1 MQGYNL
7 LIAFNV
13 DKNKVLMCKRRK
25 PPYQGMINFPG
36 GKIEKGEAGL
46 EGAYRE
52 LWEETGI
59 TKEDI
64 VLTHLMD
71 FTYYLSDCYLE
82 VYVGRLNKDREVFG
96 EENELFWS
104 EIDCDFFDTKKY
116 AGEGNI
122 GHKQIYW
129 NYKYKTWEG
138 WIMFHISNFTN
149 NDDINVLDSMG
160 PFTVIEYARDLS
172 VAPTNAM
179 AAYFCNAMNVRKR
192 QVMCDLSQAN
202 VTVQSGAMQWMV
214 GNVKATTGI
223 KGVGDLLGKAV
234 RGKVTGESAIKP
246 EYTGDGV
253 MVLEPTYKHIILL
266 DVDDWNGS
274 VVLDDGMFLACD
286 ANLRHKAVMRSTLSS
301 AAAGN
306 EGLFNLGIVGSGVL
320 CLESPCPKEELVEVT
335 LRDDVIKIDGNMA
348 VAWSGSLDF
357 TVERSGRSLM
367 GSAVSGEG
375 LVNVYRGTGKVL
387 FAPVR

>member
-1 MQGYNL
+1 
-7 LIAFNV
+7 
-13 DKNKVLMCKRRK
+13 
-25 PPYQGMINFPG
+25 
-36 GKIEKGEAGL
+36 
-46 EGAYRE
+46 
-52 LWEETGI
+52 
-59 TKEDI
+59 
-64 VLTHLMD
+64 
-71 FTYYLSDCYLE
+71 
-82 VYVGRLNKDREVFG
+82 
-96 EENELFWS
+96 
-104 EIDCDFFDTKKY
+104 
-116 AGEGNI
+116 
-122 GHKQIYW
+122 
-129 NYKYKTWEG
+129 
-138 WIMFHISNFTN
+138 MFHISNFTN

-301 AAAGN
+301 AVAGT
-306 EGLFNLGIVGSGVL
+306 EGMFNLGIIGSGVL

-357 TVERSGRSLM
+357 TVERSGRSLV

>member
-1 MQGYNL
+1 
-7 LIAFNV
+7 
-13 DKNKVLMCKRRK
+13 
-25 PPYQGMINFPG
+25 
-36 GKIEKGEAGL
+36 
-46 EGAYRE
+46 
-52 LWEETGI
+52 
-59 TKEDI
+59 
-64 VLTHLMD
+64 
-71 FTYYLSDCYLE
+71 
-82 VYVGRLNKDREVFG
+82 
-96 EENELFWS
+96 
-104 EIDCDFFDTKKY
+104 
-116 AGEGNI
+116 
-122 GHKQIYW
+122 
-129 NYKYKTWEG
+129 
-138 WIMFHISNFTN
+138 MFHISNFTN

-192 QVMCDLSQAN
+192 QIMCDLSQAN
-202 VTVQSGAMQWMV
+202 VTVQSGAMQWWV

-223 KGVGDLLGKAV
+223 KGVGVLLGKAV
-234 RGKVTGESAIKP
+234 RGKVSGESAIKP

-286 ANLRHKAVMRSTLSS
+286 ANHRHKAVMRSTLSS
-301 AAAGN
+301 AVAGN
-306 EGLFNLGIVGSGVL
+306 EGMFNLGIVGSGVL

-357 TVERSGRSLM
+357 TVERSGKSLM